1 MRREGRT
8 QRPMSKRNLD
18 SYSSEDDYDPCEY
31 GDPRMKPREN
41 DIVKSLKRSPRQSAQ
56 EAVKKMKRNFAVP
69 SGDQDDEWS
78 EISHL
83 FTIPIKNSLIQFS
96 TFVNN

>member
-8 QRPMSKRNLD
+8 QRPMSKRSLV
-18 SYSSEDDYDPCEY
+18 SHPSEDDYDPCEY

-56 EAVKKMKRNFAVP
+56 EAVKKMNWNFAVT
-69 SGDQDDEWS
+69 SGDEDDE
-78 EISHL
+78 
-83 FTIPIKNSLIQFS
+83 
-96 TFVNN
+96 

>member
-8 QRPMSKRNLD
+8 QRPMSKRSLV
-18 SYSSEDDYDPCEY
+18 SHPSEDDYDPYEY

-56 EAVKKMKRNFAVP
+56 EAVKKMKWNFAVT
-69 SGDQDDEWS
+69 SGDEDDE
-78 EISHL
+78 
-83 FTIPIKNSLIQFS
+83 
-96 TFVNN
+96 